1 MIIAESM
8 TQALGH
14 IQLFFDSNK
23 QSVVFKMNLVETH
36 TKLTDGDSVVCSI
49 VRSTKRLEAK
59 MNNVITETIEPI
71 WGHSIVMK

>member
-1 MIIAESM
+1 M

-49 VRSTKRLEAK
+49 VKKHKKTRS
-59 MNNVITETIEPI
+59 
-71 WGHSIVMK
+71 

>member
-1 MIIAESM
+1 M

-23 QSVVFKMNLVETH
+23 QSVVFSKMNLVETH

-49 VRSTKRLEAK
+49 VKKHKKTRS
-59 MNNVITETIEPI
+59 
-71 WGHSIVMK
+71 